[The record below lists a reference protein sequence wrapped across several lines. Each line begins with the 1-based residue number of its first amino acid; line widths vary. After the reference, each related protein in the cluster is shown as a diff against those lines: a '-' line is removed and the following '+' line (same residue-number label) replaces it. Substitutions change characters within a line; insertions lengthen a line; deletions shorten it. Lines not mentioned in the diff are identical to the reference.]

1 MRSAVQ
7 RRHTMR
13 SAGALC
19 STELVTADTAYI
31 MRILLL
37 TLRLLSSRIFTSEHA
52 NQALQKGGEPLF
64 GGWRLGR
71 HHSLPLFDVWKWD
84 V

>member
-13 SAGALC
+13 SAGAQC
-19 STELVTADTAYI
+19 ATELVTADTAYI

-37 TLRLLSSRIFTSEHA
+37 TLRLFIVANFHSRTRKSGA
-52 NQALQKGGEPLF
+52 TKGGRATFWWLAF
-64 GGWRLGR
+64 GWPSFVAL
-71 HHSLPLFDVWKWD
+71 V
-84 V
+84 